1 MFREMRRK
9 KQALSV
15 KDCIRILQNERRGV
29 LAVLGDEGYPYA
41 VPVNF
46 YYDTEEEKIYLHCAK
61 EGHKI
66 DAVKACEKVCF
77 TVWDKGVLKDGDWAY
92 YVQSVVVFGKAKLLD
107 DEEKSY
113 EKVRKLGLKYYPTL
127 QDVEDEMKK
136 AFSRVQVVE
145 IHIMDMKG
153 KLVHER

>member
-1 MFREMRRK
+1 M
-9 KQALSV
+9 
-15 KDCIRILQNERRGV
+15 
-29 LAVLGDEGYPYA
+29 
-41 VPVNF
+41 
-46 YYDTEEEKIYLHCAK
+46 
-61 EGHKI
+61 
-66 DAVKACEKVCF
+66 
-77 TVWDKGVLKDGDWAY
+77 
-92 YVQSVVVFGKAKLLD
+92 QSVVVFGKAKLLD